1 LSKAKPFAFS
11 PVLYYD
17 IQSLKEHFMAEK
29 KGFFRRHK
37 KLILFFLVIAVI
49 AVIIIFNL
57 QSQREK
63 SIKVSVE
70 KIKKQNLT
78 SIISASGEV
87 KPKKNVNIS
96 SQIAGRVVILGVEEG
111 QQVKSGDFLLKL
123 ESTQYEA
130 NADRDKA
137 RIQYLRADLIRAE
150 AVKNRDDAFYKRQI
164 KLFDAEL
171 ISTEAL
177 ESAKAD
183 YEISK
188 ANCDAINFQIKQA
201 QASLES
207 TLDILKKTEYY
218 APIDG
223 IITSLQVE
231 EGETALV
238 GTMNNP
244 GTILMTI
251 ADLSVMEVEVEV
263 DETDVVGVKI
273 GQQSEVKID
282 AYPEDIIIGTVTEVG
297 SSALQ
302 TVTTADES
310 KDFKV
315 VVTLENPPADLKPG
329 LSASADIITAKKE
342 DVLAVPISA
351 LVLRDK
357 TEDDQSSEKEQEE
370 GVYIV
375 EESRVKF
382 KPIKKGIMGELMIE
396 ITSGL
401 EEGQDVVV
409 GPYSALRLL
418 KDDTLIKAEE
428 KKEE

>member
-1 LSKAKPFAFS
+1 
-11 PVLYYD
+11 
-17 IQSLKEHFMAEK
+17 MAEK
-29 KGFFRRHK
+29 KGFFRRRK

-70 KIKKQNLT
+70 KVKRHNLT
-78 SIISASGEV
+78 SVISASGEV
-87 KPKKNVNIS
+87 KPRKSVNIS
-96 SQIAGRVVILGVEEG
+96 SQIAGRIIKLGVEEG
-111 QQVKSGDFLLKL
+111 QRVKTGDFLLKL

-130 NADRDKA
+130 NADRDRA
-137 RIQYLRADLIRAE
+137 RIQSLRADLIRAQ
-150 AVKNRDDAFYKRQI
+150 AVKNRDDGFYKRQI

-171 ISTEAL
+171 ISTETL
-177 ESAKAD
+177 ESAKAN

-188 ANCDAINFQIKQA
+188 ANYDAIIFQIRQA

-223 IITSLQVE
+223 IITSLRVE

-263 DETDVVGVKI
+263 DETDVVGVEI
-273 GQQSEVKID
+273 GQTSEVKID
-282 AYPEDIIIGTVTEVG
+282 AYPDKTIMGTVTEIG

-302 TVTTADES
+302 TITTADES

-315 VVTLENPPADLKPG
+315 VVTLEDPPSDLKPG
-329 LSASADIITAKKE
+329 LSASADIIIAKKE

-351 LVLRDK
+351 LVLKDK
-357 TEDDQSSEKEQEE
+357 ETDNENAETEQEE

-375 EESRVKF
+375 QESRVNF
-382 KPIKKGIMGELMIE
+382 VPTQKGIMGELMIE

-418 KDDTLIKAEE
+418 KENTLIKAEE
-428 KKEE
+428 KKDE

>member
-1 LSKAKPFAFS
+1 
-11 PVLYYD
+11 
-17 IQSLKEHFMAEK
+17 MAEK
-29 KGFFRRHK
+29 KGFFRRRK
-37 KLILFFLVIAVI
+37 KPILFFLVIAVI

-70 KIKKQNLT
+70 KVKRLDLT
-78 SIISASGEV
+78 SVISASGEV

-96 SQIAGRVVILGVEEG
+96 SQIAGRVIKIGVEEG
-111 QQVKSGDFLLKL
+111 QQVKAGDFLLKL

-130 NADRDKA
+130 NADGDRA
-137 RIQYLRADLIRAE
+137 RIQSLRADMIRGE
-150 AVKNRDDAFYKRQI
+150 AVKNRDDGFYKRQI

-171 ISTEAL
+171 ISTETL
-177 ESAKAD
+177 ESAKAN

-188 ANCDAINFQIKQA
+188 ANCNAILFQIKQA
-201 QASLES
+201 QASLQS

-218 APIDG
+218 APIEG
-223 IITSLQVE
+223 IITSLRVE

-244 GTILMTI
+244 GTVLMTI

-273 GQQSEVKID
+273 GQKSEVKID
-282 AYPEDIIIGTVTEVG
+282 AYPDDIITGTVTKVG

-302 TVTTADES
+302 TVTSADES

-315 VVTLENPPADLKPG
+315 VVTLEDPPANLKPG
-329 LSASADIITAKKE
+329 LSASADIIIAKKE
-342 DVLAVPISA
+342 NVLAVPISA
-351 LVLRDK
+351 LALRDK
-357 TEDDQSSEKEQEE
+357 TEDNQNSEKEQEE

-382 KPIKKGIMGELMIE
+382 MPIKKGIMGELMIE

-428 KKEE
+428 KKEG

>member
-1 LSKAKPFAFS
+1 
-11 PVLYYD
+11 
-17 IQSLKEHFMAEK
+17 MAEK
-29 KGFFRRHK
+29 KGFFRRRK

-49 AVIIIFNL
+49 VVIIIFNL

-70 KIKKQNLT
+70 KVQRHDLT
-78 SIISASGEV
+78 SVISASGEV
-87 KPKKNVNIS
+87 RPKKSVNIS
-96 SQIAGRVVILGVEEG
+96 SQIAGRVILIGVEEG
-111 QQVKSGDFLLKL
+111 QQVKSGNFLLKL

-130 NADRDKA
+130 NADRDRA
-137 RIQYLRADLIRAE
+137 RIQSLRADQIRAE
-150 AVKNRDDAFYKRQI
+150 AVKNRDDGFYKRQI

-171 ISTEAL
+171 ISTETL
-177 ESAKAD
+177 ESAKAN

-188 ANCDAINFQIKQA
+188 ANCDAILYQIRQA

-207 TLDILKKTEYY
+207 TLDVLKKTEYY

-223 IITSLQVE
+223 IITSLRVE

-244 GTILMTI
+244 GTVLMTI

-263 DETDVVGVKI
+263 DETDVVGVRI
-273 GQQSEVKID
+273 GQTSEVKID
-282 AYPEDIIIGTVTEVG
+282 AYPDKTIMGTVTEIG
-297 SSALQ
+297 SSALL
-302 TVTTADES
+302 TTASADES

-315 VVTLENPPADLKPG
+315 VVTLEDPPSDLKPG
-329 LSASADIITAKKE
+329 LSASADIIIAKKE

-351 LVLRDK
+351 LVLKDK
-357 TEDDQSSEKEQEE
+357 VTDNENAENEQEE
-370 GVYIV
+370 GVFIV
-375 EESRVKF
+375 QESRVKF
-382 KPIKKGIMGELMIE
+382 VPTQKGIMGELLIE

-401 EEGQDVVV
+401 DEGQDVVV

-418 KDDTLIKAEE
+418 KENTLIKVEE
-428 KKEE
+428 KKDE

>member
-1 LSKAKPFAFS
+1 
-11 PVLYYD
+11 
-17 IQSLKEHFMAEK
+17 M
-29 KGFFRRHK
+29 
-37 KLILFFLVIAVI
+37 FFLVIAVI
-49 AVIIIFNL
+49 AVIIFFNL

-70 KIKKQNLT
+70 SVKRHDLT
-78 SIISASGEV
+78 SVVSASGEV

-96 SQIAGRVVILGVEEG
+96 SEIAGRVIKIGVEEG
-111 QQVKSGDFLLKL
+111 QQVKAGDFLLKL

-130 NADRDKA
+130 NAERDRA
-137 RIQYLRADLIRAE
+137 RIQSLRADLIRAE
-150 AVKNRDDAFYKRQI
+150 AVKNRDEGFYERQI
-164 KLFDAEL
+164 KLFDAQL
-171 ISTEAL
+171 ISAETL

-188 ANCDAINFQIKQA
+188 ANYDAILFQIKQA
-201 QASLES
+201 QASLQS
-207 TLDILKKTEYY
+207 TLDMLKKTEYY

-223 IITSLQVE
+223 IITSLRVE

-273 GQQSEVKID
+273 GQPSEVKID
-282 AYPEDIIIGTVTEVG
+282 AYPEDIITGTVTEVG
-297 SSALQ
+297 SSAIQ
-302 TVTTADES
+302 KTTVADES

-315 VVTLENPPADLKPG
+315 VVTLLNPPADLKPG
-329 LSASADIITAKKE
+329 LSASADIIVAEKK
-342 DVLAVPISA
+342 DVLAVPISS

-357 TEDDQSSEKEQEE
+357 TQDKQIFQNDQEE
-370 GVYIV
+370 GVYIAQY
-375 EESRVKF
+375 SRAKF
-382 KPIKKGIMGELMIE
+382 MPIEKGIMGEMMIE
-396 ITSGL
+396 IKSGL
-401 EEGQDVVV
+401 EEGQEVIV

-418 KDDTLIKAEE
+418 KDDSLIKAEDKQE
-428 KKEE
+428 

>member
-1 LSKAKPFAFS
+1 
-11 PVLYYD
+11 
-17 IQSLKEHFMAEK
+17 MAEK
-29 KGFFRRHK
+29 KGFFRRRK
-37 KLILFFLVIAVI
+37 KPILFFLVIAVI

-70 KIKKQNLT
+70 KVKRQDMT
-78 SIISASGEV
+78 AVISASGEV

-96 SQIAGRVVILGVEEG
+96 SQIAGRVIKIGVEEG
-111 QQVKSGDFLLKL
+111 QQVKAGDFLLKL

-130 NADRDKA
+130 NADGDRA
-137 RIQYLRADLIRAE
+137 RIQSLRADMIRGE
-150 AVKNRDDAFYKRQI
+150 AVKNRDDGFYKRQI

-171 ISTEAL
+171 ISTETL
-177 ESAKAD
+177 ESAKAN

-188 ANCDAINFQIKQA
+188 ANCNAILFQIKQA
-201 QASLES
+201 QASLQS

-218 APIDG
+218 APIEG
-223 IITSLQVE
+223 IITSLRVE

-244 GTILMTI
+244 GTVLMTI

-273 GQQSEVKID
+273 GQKSEVKID
-282 AYPEDIIIGTVTEVG
+282 AYPDDIITGTVTEVG

-315 VVTLENPPADLKPG
+315 VVTLENPPANLKPG
-329 LSASADIITAKKE
+329 LSASADIIIAKKE
-342 DVLAVPISA
+342 NVLAVPISA

-357 TEDDQSSEKEQEE
+357 TQDDQNSEKEQEE

-382 KPIKKGIMGELMIE
+382 MPIKKGIMGELMIE

-428 KKEE
+428 KKEG